1 MLPQVVCGACFGL
14 AIFKLLIVVGDR
26 FLLIILFSPSNLPL
40 SFLGTHRLL
49 VFPSP
54 ESCDHIPVC
63 LNALVVEHMM
73 SPSAFQSS
81 VQFFVQLFI
90 PIVLVFSFCSDSCL
104 SVMPPRKN
112 SAAASKASNVTPTYV
127 LSVISSPFWTYRF
140 QSW

>member
-40 SFLGTHRLL
+40 SFLGTHRLS

-63 LNALVVEHMM
+63 LNALVVEHM

-90 PIVLVFSFCSDSCL
+90 PIVLVFSFCLPICDASSKEFCSCFE
-104 SVMPPRKN
+104 SQQCDP
-112 SAAASKASNVTPTYV
+112 NVCAV
-127 LSVISSPFWTYRF
+127 CDFFSFLDL
-140 QSW
+140 